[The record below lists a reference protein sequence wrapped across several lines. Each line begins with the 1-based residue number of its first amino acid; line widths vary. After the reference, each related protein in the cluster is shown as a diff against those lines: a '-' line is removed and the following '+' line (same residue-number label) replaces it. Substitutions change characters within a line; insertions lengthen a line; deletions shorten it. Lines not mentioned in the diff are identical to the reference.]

1 MNTHKILRKFA
12 RRLHRSF
19 FQSVPNDAPAH
30 VDLSKLRPAQYGLE
44 MQMQF
49 PAQSAMNANHSSGLP
64 SAPRKP
70 GIAPANPPGFSEP
83 TNPPGFSEPS
93 TRGSR

>member
-19 FQSVPNDAPAH
+19 FQSVPNDAPAQ
-30 VDLSKLRPAQYGLE
+30 VDLSKLQPAQYGLE

-49 PAQSAMNANHSSGLP
+49 PAPSAMNSNHANMFQ

-70 GIAPANPPGFSEP
+70 
-83 TNPPGFSEPS
+83 
-93 TRGSR
+93 